1 MTDLDLI
8 ASLGHSIR
16 RHLGLAESHDVPTFL
31 PEALRPFYLGIDND
45 VMTFIL
51 DADTAEQLGA
61 VARLLSTVGYDLD
74 RRPEREDG
82 LTFYNAAPA

>member
-16 RHLGLAESHDVPTFL
+16 RHLGLHEPADVPTFL
-31 PEALRPFYLGIDND
+31 PEALKPFFLGVDND
-45 VMTFIL
+45 VVTFIL
-51 DADTAEQLGA
+51 DADTAEQLDA

-74 RRPEREDG
+74 RNAEREDG
-82 LTFYNAAPA
+82 LTFYNASPA